1 MPPKDI
7 FHKKKQ
13 DKPDDGIVILK
24 KTEPGMCG
32 GTDASQD
39 TKAPKEIL
47 SDDMILFDVTSAL
60 SRGYIPSEG
69 KRYSVE
75 KLGYVSAFAAPAG
88 NGTFLFLETGDSFQ
102 KRAPKARSWAYV
114 KEDVFPSLVRFVR
127 DRDIAKSNGFHSTT
141 HGLPENFGGSVD
153 IRYAS
158 GEKISFSNN
167 QTSIISYDAGAEIAK
182 LFAKAM
188 NGEKAELPVVT
199 SLKEIR
205 FEELRKNGGFTKAV
219 LTIQPDGT
227 GINAK
232 QSKYD
237 DPKIY
242 ESEKPVD
249 AETVA
254 AIKKDIEDTGI
265 LAWSGLPSNGSSFVT
280 DKQLTFVFDDGREII
295 VKSDRLVPDQ
305 IGRGFFNIELEM
317 TTKQYS
323 G

>member
-1 MPPKDI
+1 M
-7 FHKKKQ
+7 
-13 DKPDDGIVILK
+13 L
-24 KTEPGMCG
+24 
-32 GTDASQD
+32 QD

-47 SDDMILFDVTSAL
+47 SEDMILFDVTSAL

-69 KRYSVE
+69 KRNSVE
-75 KLGYVSAFAAPAG
+75 KLGYVSAFAAPVS
-88 NGTFLFLETGDSFQ
+88 NGTFLFFEKGDSFQ
-102 KRAPKARSWAYV
+102 KRAQKTRSWAYV

-127 DRDIAKSNGFHSTT
+127 DRDIAKSNGFNSTT

-167 QTSIISYDAGAEIAK
+167 QQSIITLAAGAEIAN
-182 LFAKAM
+182 LFTKAM
-188 NGEKAELPVVT
+188 NGEKVELPVVS

-242 ESEKPVD
+242 ESEKPID
-249 AETVA
+249 AETVV
-254 AIKKDIEDTGI
+254 AIKKNIEDTGI
-265 LAWSGLPSNGSSFVT
+265 LAWSDLPSNGFSYGI
-280 DKQLTFVFDDGREII
+280 DKQLTFVFTDGTEIE
-295 VKSDRLVPDQ
+295 VPENRLLPDQ
-305 IGRGFFNIELEM
+305 IQSGFFDIEMELAV
-317 TTKQYS
+317 KH
-323 G
+323 